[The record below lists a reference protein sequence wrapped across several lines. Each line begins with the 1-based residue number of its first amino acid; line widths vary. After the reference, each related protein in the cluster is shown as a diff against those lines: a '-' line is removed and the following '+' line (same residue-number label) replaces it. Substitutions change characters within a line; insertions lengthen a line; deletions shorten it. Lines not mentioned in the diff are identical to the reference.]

1 MRRPAGH
8 LQTLYEEHT
17 RRDQE
22 ARLQT
27 DMLEH
32 MTHLQLDSHTQP
44 QNLTL
49 ARYMP
54 PQAIISHNHT
64 DAQPQL
70 PSTPSPTNTTHT
82 DAEPWPPLVQ
92 RAALTAPPRELSS
105 WFGGSPPPLPPRSER
120 PLAARVP
127 RQGGRMYPGTT
138 AQSKTRRGLESAM
151 RLQDRWLGL
160 SKARGTSRQAI
171 GKKSRS
177 QQRRMREKLASIEP
191 AEALAASLGGG
202 LRL

>member
-1 MRRPAGH
+1 MT
-8 LQTLYEEHT
+8 TLYT

-32 MTHLQLDSHTQP
+32 MQDLQLNINTQP
-44 QNLTL
+44 QNPTL
-49 ARYMP
+49 AHYMP
-54 PQAIISHNHT
+54 PQTTSHTHNNT
-64 DAQPQL
+64 QPHP
-70 PSTPSPTNTTHT
+70 PSTPSPSNATQT

-120 PLAARVP
+120 PLAARV
-127 RQGGRMYPGTT
+127 RRRDGRMYPGTT
-138 AQSKTRRGLESAM
+138 TQSKTKRGLESAM
-151 RLQDRWLGL
+151 RLQDRWVGL